1 MLETAL
7 RGGAAG
13 VLGGLAISLV
23 EREVLARIAG
33 GARHRSAWDDVA
45 ARGLA
50 RIGLDIGDGGGRIAT
65 GMASQLAYAG
75 VLGATYAVLRERSR
89 TSRAGRILV
98 EGMLTYAA
106 SLAFPDRPKP
116 ARRGRRL
123 ALRRRLTEPVNP
135 ADAFTRVTSMTLGAL
150 SR

>member
-1 MLETAL
+1 
-7 RGGAAG
+7 
-13 VLGGLAISLV
+13 
-23 EREVLARIAG
+23 
-33 GARHRSAWDDVA
+33 
-45 ARGLA
+45 
-50 RIGLDIGDGGGRIAT
+50 
-65 GMASQLAYAG
+65 MASQLAYAG